1 MLFLLVL
8 MSASAA
14 CETQVWCHQI
24 KVITVKRSKLT
35 ITFFKIVVDLLDFV
49 VIKVLFKAISGKFIW
64 IILAK
69 YVPYR
74 IYETWNFISVNLIC
88 FGTFWH
94 KKNWWHDLLRMRK
107 HAFLDQM
114 WNLQTRISGW
124 KWSCCFTGSRH
135 AITLKLPLGSLLHQ
149 RSWFI
154 TSSAIFC
161 WCQQKW
167 LLVCKIN
174 TSHVTWLMTLS
185 INFFYQGVFQV
196 LVSTS

>member
-49 VIKVLFKAISGKFIW
+49 VIKVLFRQSLGNLLPNICSQLNMIW

-74 IYETWNFISVNLIC
+74 IYGTWNFVSVNLIC
-88 FGTFWH
+88 FGTSWL
-94 KKNWWHDLLRMRK
+94 KKIWGHNLCTCVNMPFLTQVGIYRPE
-107 HAFLDQM
+107 FLDE
-114 WNLQTRISGW
+114 N
-124 KWSCCFTGSRH
+124 
-135 AITLKLPLGSLLHQ
+135 
-149 RSWFI
+149 
-154 TSSAIFC
+154 
-161 WCQQKW
+161 
-167 LLVCKIN
+167 N
-174 TSHVTWLMTLS
+174 DHVVS
-185 INFFYQGVFQV
+185 QV
-196 LVSTS
+196 LDMQLFWNFL